1 MLAVKSL
8 RTSDILLNNR
18 NGQKCLPFANQRH
31 HHLSSTLNVNLYMLV
46 ARLYHLLSYRC
57 WRNVTDPLKTLLL
70 LYLSREKLG
79 GQR

>member
-1 MLAVKSL
+1 MFAVTSL
-8 RTSDILLNNR
+8 QMSDILLNNKNR
-18 NGQKCLPFANQRH
+18 QKRLPFANQRH
-31 HHLSSTLNVNLYMLV
+31 HHLSSTLNDNLYLLI
-46 ARLYHLLSYRC
+46 ARLYHLLSYCC